1 MYKKLQP
8 IKRRK
13 VFGVTVHSVEAKEQM
28 HTAKCVVAGVISPY
42 RVLTS
47 LHKKM
52 AKWQNDTKNWSHDDL
67 DGELINRTYAV
78 PTVTEG
84 RFYM

>member
-13 VFGVTVHSVEAKEQM
+13 AFGVTVHSVEAKEQM
-28 HTAKCVVAGVISPY
+28 HIEQTGLWQ
-42 RVLTS
+42 VLLALTKYL
-47 LHKKM
+47 LHSIK
-52 AKWQNDTKNWSHDDL
+52 KWQNDTKNWSHNDS

-78 PTVTEG
+78 PTVSKG